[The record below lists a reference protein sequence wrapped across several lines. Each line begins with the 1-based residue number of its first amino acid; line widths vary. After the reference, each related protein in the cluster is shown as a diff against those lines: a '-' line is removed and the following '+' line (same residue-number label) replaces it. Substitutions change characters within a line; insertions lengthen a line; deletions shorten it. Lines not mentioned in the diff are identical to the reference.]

1 MEYSKIPVPD
11 GMKSY
16 DISDEHWRE
25 YDIVGR
31 EKPYR
36 IVAPVA
42 LFLRE
47 NGGTTHIIVDSEGI
61 SHCVPFAYG
70 SGTVLRWSSD
80 RPVSF

>member
-31 EKPYR
+31 E
-36 IVAPVA
+36 I
-42 LFLRE
+42 
-47 NGGTTHIIVDSEGI
+47 
-61 SHCVPFAYG
+61 
-70 SGTVLRWSSD
+70 
-80 RPVSF
+80 PVSGRATSQNGNVTFEVSSEISIILNNK